1 MANSISLDVV
11 RAKALSKRLGNL
23 EPKVWRKPMR
33 KAMSREMK
41 GVRSQMRAKVPKRSG
56 RLRRSIGTQSWFIER
71 NRGALDIFVRTGPT
85 FRGSG
90 RKRGFPAHF
99 VELGTKHSSAKP
111 FVKPVFDTVKATLP
125 AKFTAALRAIIG
137 L

>member
-1 MANSISLDVV
+1 MSNRISLDILN
-11 RAKALSKRLGNL
+11 AKELSRKFGSL

-41 GVRSQMRAKVPKRSG
+41 GLRSEMRAKVPKRSG
-56 RLRRSIGTQSWFIER
+56 RLRRSIATQSWFIER

-85 FRGSG
+85 FRGAG
-90 RKRGFPAHF
+90 RKRGFTAHF
-99 VELGTKHSSAKP
+99 VELGTKRTKAQP
-111 FVKPVFDTVKATLP
+111 FVKPVFNSAKASLP
-125 AKFTAALRAIIG
+125 SKFTAALRAILG

>member
-1 MANSISLDVV
+1 MSNRISLDVV
-11 RAKALSKRLGNL
+11 GAKALSDKLGRL

-33 KAMSREMK
+33 KAMSLEMK
-41 GVRSQMRAKVPKRSG
+41 GVRSQMRAKVPKRLG
-56 RLRRSIGTQSWFIER
+56 RLRRSIATQSWFIER

-85 FRGSG
+85 YRGPG

-99 VELGTKHSSAKP
+99 VELGTKHSAAKP
-111 FVKPVFDTVKATLP
+111 FVKPVFDSAKATLP
-125 AKFTAALRAIIG
+125 SKFTAALRAIIG